1 MEIYLEDKTII
12 FLSEKN
18 YNLISGKLIMFK
30 FINS

>member
-18 YNLISGKLIMFK
+18 YNHILGKLIMFK
-30 FINS
+30 SINS